1 MDMQGALRARLLNQ
15 TAAGTRVYWV
25 TRPQASARPAITLQT
40 ISGGR
45 PRTYAGLQGFRDSR
59 VQMDIWAATYAEARS
74 VAEAAIAALEPIKTI
89 SNGIIFDSI
98 FFDSERDILER
109 VGTTDI
115 HRTSI
120 DLIVWHQ
127 PA

>member
-15 TAAGTRVYWV
+15 TAAGTRVYWLS
-25 TRPQASARPAITLQT
+25 RPQTSALPAITLQT
-40 ISGGR
+40 IAGGR
-45 PRTYAGLQGFRDSR
+45 PRTYDGLQAFRDTR
-59 VQMDIWAATYAEARS
+59 VQMDIWAASYAEARS
-74 VAEAAIAALEPIKTI
+74 VAEAAIGALEPIKTT
-89 SNGIIFDSI
+89 SNGVIFDSI
-98 FFDSERDILER
+98 FFDSESDALER